1 MIFLILEIVFLKKFF
16 EGWFCKYLFVVYLFW
31 FFLKVN
37 VSLIIVLINCELII
51 KYFIYLFY
59 YMKIC
64 ILIDSIERMYKLIN
78 YSCVDILIFGYFLF
92 RNYCIMYGFKWYL
105 SVIEGGYYK

>member
-1 MIFLILEIVFLKKFF
+1 MFL
-16 EGWFCKYLFVVYLFW
+16 
-31 FFLKVN
+31 VN

-78 YSCVDILIFGYFLF
+78 YSCVDILIFGYF
-92 RNYCIMYGFKWYL
+92 YL
-105 SVIEGGYYK
+105 EIVVLCMGLNDI

>member
-1 MIFLILEIVFLKKFF
+1 MKDDFVNICLLFIYFDFF
-16 EGWFCKYLFVVYLFW
+16 KI
-31 FFLKVN
+31 N

-59 YMKIC
+59 YMEIC

-78 YSCVDILIFGYFLF
+78 YSCVDILIFGYF
-92 RNYCIMYGFKWYL
+92 YL
-105 SVIEGGYYK
+105 EIIVLCMGLNDI